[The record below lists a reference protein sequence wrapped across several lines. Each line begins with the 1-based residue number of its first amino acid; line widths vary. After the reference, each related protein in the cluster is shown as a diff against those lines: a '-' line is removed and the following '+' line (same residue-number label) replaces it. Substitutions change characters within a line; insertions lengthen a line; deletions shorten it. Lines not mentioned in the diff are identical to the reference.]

1 MRKLMT
7 CIALAALF
15 AATVPVLAS
24 AEPGTFAIARKGSLD
39 VTSSIFVTSRAVD
52 QFGGWAN
59 ESSSVHGIPYSQ
71 GYDRDLPHAAERNRA
86 APDQGSAGPGDELR
100 RRRSRT
106 SASAGPRASVGLSCP
121 DGRWKPG
128 RYDFVTRTKHLAS
141 GLVALGTLSWIR
153 RGTC

>member
-15 AATVPVLAS
+15 GATVPALAS
-24 AEPGTFAIARKGSLD
+24 AEPGTFATARKGSLD
-39 VTSSIFVTSRAVD
+39 VTSSIFVSSKAVD
-52 QFGGWAN
+52 QFGGWTDETVLCTAFRTLRVTTEIFRTRPDGTGQHRIKVRQAPVMN
-59 ESSSVHGIPYSQ
+59 C
-71 GYDRDLPHAAERNRA
+71 AE
-86 APDQGSAGPGDELR
+86 GGPNLGFH
-100 RRRSRT
+100 RT
-106 SASAGPRASVGLSCP
+106 AASVGLACA

-128 RYDFVTRTKHLAS
+128 RYDFVTRTKQIAS

>member
-15 AATVPVLAS
+15 GATVPALAA
-24 AEPGTFAIARKGSLD
+24 AEPGTFATARKGSLD

-52 QFGGWAN
+52 QRGGWVDKSKPCTAFRALRVTTEIFRTRPN
-59 ESSSVHGIPYSQ
+59 GTGQHRIRVRQ
-71 GYDRDLPHAAERNRA
+71 AAVMNCAE
-86 APDQGSAGPGDELR
+86 GGPNLGF
-100 RRRSRT
+100 SRT
-106 SASAGPRASVGLSCP
+106 AASVGLSCP
-121 DGRWKPG
+121 DGRWRPG

-141 GLVALGTLSWIR
+141 GLVALGTLSWVR

>member
-1 MRKLMT
+1 MRKFMM

-15 AATVPVLAS
+15 GATVPALAA
-24 AEPGTFAIARKGSLD
+24 AEPGTFATARKGALD

-52 QFGGWAN
+52 QFGGWTDETKACTAFRTLRVTTEIFRTRPDGTGQHRIKVRQAPVMN
-59 ESSSVHGIPYSQ
+59 C
-71 GYDRDLPHAAERNRA
+71 AE
-86 APDQGSAGPGDELR
+86 GGPNLGF
-100 RRRSRT
+100 SRT
-106 SASAGPRASVGLSCP
+106 AASVGLSCP